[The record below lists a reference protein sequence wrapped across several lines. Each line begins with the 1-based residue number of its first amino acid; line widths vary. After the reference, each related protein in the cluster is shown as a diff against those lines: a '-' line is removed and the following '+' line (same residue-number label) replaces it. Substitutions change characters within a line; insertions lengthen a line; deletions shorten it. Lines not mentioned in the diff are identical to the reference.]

1 MGKTIHCHTVQQVTP
16 SSMVFSNR
24 VNHQDMTGAK
34 EVFNRV
40 GYCLSI
46 ARYYSCR
53 EEIKPQ
59 PRKSRSWI
67 RHILLRCFL
76 WLLTQSAF
84 Q

>member
-1 MGKTIHCHTVQQVTP
+1 MGKTIHFHTVQQVTP
-16 SSMVFSNR
+16 SLMVFNIR
-24 VNHQDMTGAK
+24 VKHQDMTGTK

-53 EEIKPQ
+53 EETKPQ

-67 RHILLRCFL
+67 RHLLLRSFL
-76 WLLTQSAF
+76 WFLTQSAF
-84 Q
+84 R

>member
-1 MGKTIHCHTVQQVTP
+1 
-16 SSMVFSNR
+16 MVFSNR

-53 EEIKPQ
+53 EEINPQ
-59 PRKSRSWI
+59 PRKSLKSGRN
-67 RHILLRCFL
+67 
-76 WLLTQSAF
+76 WLLLASGCVPAPGRGTGGQNHSYF
-84 Q
+84 